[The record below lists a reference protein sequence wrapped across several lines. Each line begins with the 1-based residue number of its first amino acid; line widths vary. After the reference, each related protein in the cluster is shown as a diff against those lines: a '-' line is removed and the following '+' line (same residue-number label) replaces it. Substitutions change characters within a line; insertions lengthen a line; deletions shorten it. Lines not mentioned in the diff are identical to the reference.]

1 MVHLCCK
8 LRAGRRRCAITE
20 RGIDYEWNCN
30 FLIDPYI
37 RIGAARIKWLTTRPL
52 RLMKQC
58 IWIETFRIALFHLKA
73 HIASRETMMEPRPLP
88 FARSLAPQKVGYAT
102 CLAALRGALHS
113 LTEVVGAA
121 RVMAHICSWNGSCS
135 SPQTPTDSMGWT
147 KKLIPVYFSLF
158 YGLVWS
164 LMVFLHNCFF
174 FHVYNY
180 QAFLSCYGLFLEW
193 LRFFMW
199 SA

>member
-8 LRAGRRRCAITE
+8 LRAGWRRYAITE

-37 RIGAARIKWLTTRPL
+37 RPGAARIKWLTTRPL

-73 HIASRETMMEPRPLP
+73 HIAQRDDDDGARPLP
-88 FARSLAPQKVGYAT
+88 LARALAPQKVGYAT
-102 CLAALRGALHS
+102 CLAALHGALHS

-135 SPQTPTDSMGWT
+135 SPHTRTDSMGW
-147 KKLIPVYFSLF
+147 KKNSFLF
-158 YGLVWS
+158 I
-164 LMVFLHNCFF
+164 
-174 FHVYNY
+174 
-180 QAFLSCYGLFLEW
+180 LFP
-193 LRFFMW
+193 FMD
-199 SA
+199 SFDR